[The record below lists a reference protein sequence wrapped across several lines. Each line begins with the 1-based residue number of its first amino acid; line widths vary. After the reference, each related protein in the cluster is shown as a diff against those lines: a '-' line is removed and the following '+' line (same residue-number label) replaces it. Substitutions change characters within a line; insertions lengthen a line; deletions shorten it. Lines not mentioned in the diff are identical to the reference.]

1 MPVSVLRVLL
11 CLGAWSFH
19 SSFVKKEGK
28 KEKKFDYVRAARKWR
43 RKLCKLAAVLQ
54 GECTSVLVETEK
66 NAHAQSNAVS
76 FAVTIFLSGPTGS
89 ELRLF
94 KNLSQSVRR
103 RLTNLRFCEF
113 FVCILSSLSSVF
125 VGYQCRYRMSVSR

>member
-1 MPVSVLRVLL
+1 M
-11 CLGAWSFH
+11 
-19 SSFVKKEGK
+19 
-28 KEKKFDYVRAARKWR
+28 
-43 RKLCKLAAVLQ
+43 Q

-94 KNLSQSVRR
+94 KNLSQSVSQSVRR

-113 FVCILSSLSSVF
+113 LFVFYRRSRVFLWVASAVIACLSVDDANGAL
-125 VGYQCRYRMSVSR
+125 

>member
-1 MPVSVLRVLL
+1 M
-11 CLGAWSFH
+11 
-19 SSFVKKEGK
+19 
-28 KEKKFDYVRAARKWR
+28 
-43 RKLCKLAAVLQ
+43 CKLAAVLQ

-113 FVCILSSLSSVF
+113 FGCILSSLSSVF
-125 VGYQCRYRMSVSR
+125 VGCQCRYRMSVSR